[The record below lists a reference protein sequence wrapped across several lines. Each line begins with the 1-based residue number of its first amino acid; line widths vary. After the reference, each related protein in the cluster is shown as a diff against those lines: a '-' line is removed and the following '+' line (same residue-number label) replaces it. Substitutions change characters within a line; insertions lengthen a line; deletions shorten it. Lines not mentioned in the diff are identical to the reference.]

1 MRARRHGL
9 PVGRHQPARRLRRR
23 GPLRP
28 VLVPTRH
35 EQREGRVDRFGQH
48 SPKVRATL
56 LYGATNP
63 VDGVVLE
70 VILRKAETVRADLGV
85 PVPIPD
91 DGHALS
97 QALMKGP

>member
-1 MRARRHGL
+1 MCSSPRTACRKASTCKT
-9 PVGRHQPARRLRRR
+9 PSTPWSTATCP
-23 GPLRP
+23 GPP
-28 VLVPTRH
+28 RH

-70 VILRKAETVRADLGV
+70 VILRKAEAVHADLGV

-97 QALMKGP
+97 QALMMGP